1 MIKTEPV
8 RGMKDYVGNE
18 AKEIVY
24 LENSFREVMESA
36 NYTEVIS
43 PVIEDFSLFAIKGGE
58 ELRKTMYTFKDKAD
72 RELSLRPEI
81 TPAVA
86 RIYLQ
91 RLQSLPKPVK
101 LYYVGTVYRYD
112 EPQYG
117 RYREFRQAGVEVLG
131 AEGSSAD
138 ILVINDLYNFYDK
151 IGMSKIISINLNNI
165 RLIRRILE
173 SMEVSE
179 EAQEHILH
187 LIDKGFLDD
196 VSREI
201 NKNAIKYKENAD
213 IILDIIKSGEISEYK
228 LEEMM
233 KTYAQFS
240 EDFSYL
246 KSVYSNCKSLGIPVK
261 LNMSLVRGLAYYTG
275 IIFEV
280 NSPGVDFSI
289 AGGGRYDKLIEI
301 YGGPRTPA
309 VGFAIGIERTILAG
323 RNYIK
328 IPKKP
333 KIIIFNINNK
343 SFEFSIKIA
352 SILRKENYI
361 VDIDTK
367 GLTLT
372 KAIPFY
378 IEQGFNF
385 MIIIGEREMQEN
397 KVTLRDLSNKSQ
409 SEIDMSK
416 LIEVLKQML

>member
-24 LENSFREVMESA
+24 LENFFREVMESA

-43 PVIEDFSLFAIKGGE
+43 PVIEDFSLFSIKGGE

-72 RELSLRPEI
+72 RELTLRPEI
-81 TPAVA
+81 TPAIA
-86 RIYLQ
+86 RVYLD

-101 LYYVGTVYRYD
+101 LYYIGTVYRYD

-131 AEGSSAD
+131 AEGSYAD

-151 IGMSKIISINLNNI
+151 IGMNKIISINLNNI

-173 SMEVSE
+173 SMEVPE

-196 VSREI
+196 ALKEI
-201 NKNAIKYKENAD
+201 NKSASKYKENAD
-213 IILDIIKSGEISEYK
+213 IIFDILSAGEISESK
-228 LEEMM
+228 LEEMV
-233 KTYAQFS
+233 KTYHQFS
-240 EDFSYL
+240 DDFSYL
-246 KSVYSNCKSLGIPVK
+246 SSIYSNCKSLGIPVK
-261 LNMSLVRGLAYYTG
+261 LNMGLVRGLAYYTG

-280 NSPGVDFSI
+280 KSPDVTFSI
-289 AGGGRYDKLIEI
+289 AGGGRYDKLIEL
-301 YGGPRTPA
+301 YGGSKTPA
-309 VGFAIGIERTILAG
+309 VGFAVGIERTILAG

-328 IPKKP
+328 IPEKP

-352 SILRKENYI
+352 SLLRKENYI
-361 VDIDTK
+361 VDIDIK

-385 MIIIGEREMQEN
+385 MIIIGEKELQEN
-397 KVTLRDLSNKSQ
+397 KVTIRDLAKKTQ
-409 SEIDMSK
+409 STIDVTR